1 MSGSAIETT
10 SATSTALQ
18 RGMHDQLVAW
28 RRTVQAHGQRLGWK
42 IGFSDRAAQQR
53 MGLAAPVLG
62 YLRRDRLLAS
72 GDIFPIAANSVIKAE
87 VEVAIRMGRD
97 VAAGASA
104 VQAEVAIAAYA
115 PAVELVDVTQ
125 PLNGL
130 EALLCGNLYH
140 AAVLIG
146 PEQTSTPNTP
156 RTSIQARLH
165 VDGKPLRDSEPQRL
179 PEHFSELVQ
188 VTAETLSLHG
198 EHLAAGDW
206 IICGAI
212 VEPIEVRPGNRIAVD
227 MTSFE
232 RLTLGF
238 SAA

>member
-1 MSGSAIETT
+1 MSDSVVGTT
-10 SATSTALQ
+10 SATSIALQ
-18 RGMHDQLVAW
+18 RGMHDQLATW
-28 RRTVQAHGQRLGWK
+28 RRMVQARGQRLGWK

-62 YLRRDRLLAS
+62 YLRRDRLLTAA
-72 GDIFPIAANSVIKAE
+72 DVFPIAANSVIKAE

-97 VAAGASA
+97 VAAGVSA
-104 VQAEVAIAAYA
+104 VQAEAAIAAYA

-130 EALLCGNLYH
+130 EALLRGNLYH

-146 PEQTSTPNTP
+146 SEQTAVPAAP
-156 RTSIQARLH
+156 RQTIQAHLY
-165 VDGKPLRDSEPQRL
+165 VDGKLLRDSESQRL

-188 VTAETLSLHG
+188 LTAATLSLHG

-212 VEPIEVRPGNRIAVD
+212 VEPIEVKPGNRIDVD

-232 RLTLGF
+232 RLTLGI